1 MTTTSPVM
9 LIQLELERRRRAGA
23 LRMPAFRGAALA
35 VQSLTAKEWIMSGP
49 SETGKTF
56 ATLYRLHTLLTTHP
70 GARATRLRKVR
81 ASLYGTALDTWE
93 RVIQYGT
100 MQPKAYGGTKSSLY
114 VYPNGSRVYVGGLD
128 NAAKILSGE
137 RDYIYVNQAEEL
149 TADDWETL
157 TTRTTGRGAVTP
169 HPMLFGDCNPDDPE
183 HWILS
188 RTNSGALTML
198 TSRHEDNPTLHDG
211 AEWTVQGRRTLDTL
225 DALTGPR
232 YSRLRMG
239 EWVYDDGPEAFL
251 PSIAMWDGCITDVTP
266 LDGRQP
272 MVIALDAAINGDTFA
287 LIGVS
292 RNPRDDTG
300 LLVRYEQVWVPNG
313 DSSIDFTQIEL
324 VLRDLIERYN
334 VIQVA
339 YDPYQLHYLAQR
351 LTDVVWCDPFNQN
364 AMRLES
370 DAQLRTLIIQRGIGH
385 DGSMTTLREHL
396 LNADAKIDDTG
407 HKLRI
412 VKRQSHLKIDAAVAL
427 SMAAYRAL
435 ELNLY

>member
-1 MTTTSPVM
+1 
-9 LIQLELERRRRAGA
+9 
-23 LRMPAFRGAALA
+23 
-35 VQSLTAKEWIMSGP
+35 
-49 SETGKTF
+49 
-56 ATLYRLHTLLTTHP
+56 
-70 GARATRLRKVR
+70 
-81 ASLYGTALDTWE
+81 
-93 RVIQYGT
+93 
-100 MQPKAYGGTKSSLY
+100 
-114 VYPNGSRVYVGGLD
+114 
-128 NAAKILSGE
+128 
-137 RDYIYVNQAEEL
+137 
-149 TADDWETL
+149 
-157 TTRTTGRGAVTP
+157 
-169 HPMLFGDCNPDDPE
+169 
-183 HWILS
+183 
-188 RTNSGALTML
+188 
-198 TSRHEDNPTLHDG
+198 
-211 AEWTVQGRRTLDTL
+211 
-225 DALTGPR
+225 
-232 YSRLRMG
+232 MG